1 MRNGVEIRRVGTIKD
16 RLGEGPLWDVGEQA
30 LYWVDTMRGIVH
42 RYAPDS
48 GDMREWMVPGMI
60 GSLALRAKGGAVVAL
75 ESGLHFFDFAA
86 ERATAIAGGEAGD
99 PRTRFN
105 DGKVDRQGRF
115 LAGTMAREMR
125 DPLGALYRLN
135 ADLSVEVLER
145 EVILSNGPCFSP
157 DGRTLYF
164 ADTRRRSI
172 FAYDYDA
179 AGGPLRKK
187 RVLVDT
193 TSYGTGPDGATVD
206 AEGYL
211 WSAQVLNGC
220 LRRFAPD
227 GRLDRTIE
235 LPVSYPSSV
244 MFGGPALDVLFV
256 TSISEALN
264 GRAPQE
270 ADAGALL
277 AIHGLGVKGLPEP
290 RFAG

>member
-1 MRNGVEIRRVGTIKD
+1 MAPAIEIRRVGTIKD
-16 RLGEGPLWDVGEQA
+16 RLGEGPLWDVDEQA
-30 LYWVDTMRGIVH
+30 LYWVDTIRGIVH
-42 RYAPDS
+42 CYAPAS
-48 GDMREWMVPGMI
+48 GDMREWTVPGMI
-60 GSLALRAKGGAVVAL
+60 GSLALRAKGGAVLAL
-75 ESGLHFFDFAA
+75 EGGLHFFDFTAD
-86 ERATAIAGGEAGD
+86 RATAIAGAEASD

-135 ADLSVEVLER
+135 PDLSVEVLER
-145 EVILSNGPCFSP
+145 EVIVSNGPCFSP

-172 FAYDYDA
+172 FAYDYDP
-179 AGGPLRKK
+179 AGGPLANK

-193 TSYGTGPDGATVD
+193 ASYGTGPDGATVD

-227 GRLDRTIE
+227 GKLDRTIE

-244 MFGGPALDVLFV
+244 MFGGPGLDVLFV

-264 GRAPQE
+264 DRAPPE
-270 ADAGALL
+270 AQAGALL

>member
-1 MRNGVEIRRVGTIKD
+1 MGSEVEIRRVGTIKD
-16 RLGEGPLWDVGEQA
+16 RLGEGLLWDVGEQA

-42 RYAPDS
+42 RYAPES
-48 GDMREWMVPGMI
+48 GDMREWMMPGMI

-75 ESGLHFFDFAA
+75 ENGLHFFNFAA
-86 ERATAIAGGEAGD
+86 ERATAIAGGEASD

-145 EVILSNGPCFSP
+145 EVIIANGPCFSP

-172 FAYDYDA
+172 FAYDYDPT
-179 AGGPLRKK
+179 GGPLRNK

-220 LRRFAPD
+220 LRRFVPD
-227 GRLDRTIE
+227 GKLDRTIE

-256 TSISEALN
+256 TSISEPLN
-264 GRAPQE
+264 GRVPPE
-270 ADAGALL
+270 AEAGALL